1 MTTQPAVFESLG
13 KMDEL
18 QLDCEHEADVM
29 DPLRGVL
36 LGIVLSAP
44 LWAGLYLLVRA
55 IF

>member
-1 MTTQPAVFESLG
+1 MTSQPAVFDSLG
-13 KMDEL
+13 EMDEL
-18 QLDCEHEADVM
+18 PVDCDHEADVM

-44 LWAGLYLLVRA
+44 LWASLYLLVRA